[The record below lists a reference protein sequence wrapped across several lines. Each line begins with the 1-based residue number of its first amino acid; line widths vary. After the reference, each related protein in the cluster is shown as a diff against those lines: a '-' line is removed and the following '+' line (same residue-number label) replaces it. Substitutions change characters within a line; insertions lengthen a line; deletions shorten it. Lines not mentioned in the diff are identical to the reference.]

1 MLCYPGDKA
10 PRKNTS
16 QTFKKEVCLQDRP
29 CSRLGRSREHVC
41 CKCRARFRGR
51 LPVPRAEAA
60 LPYWVPLSLR
70 PRKQILKTVQ
80 SPVSTPTMAC
90 LCLCHRFGG
99 LLPVPREQAVMPYWV
114 PRGLRSQQQD
124 PLGLSVPAQLLV
136 DPQGVPSAHEAAAG
150 PSPGQ
155 AASPREGSLSW
166 PPASAL

>member
-1 MLCYPGDKA
+1 KMTSETPRRKGDQQSGRNAPPGHRPGSRKW
-10 PRKNTS
+10 KNTS

-114 PRGLRSQQQD
+114 PRGLRSQQQ
-124 PLGLSVPAQLLV
+124 
-136 DPQGVPSAHEAAAG
+136 
-150 PSPGQ
+150 
-155 AASPREGSLSW
+155 
-166 PPASAL
+166 

>member
-1 MLCYPGDKA
+1 MSGGDLRA
-10 PRKNTS
+10 GMCRGRIQVRPSRKKCAS
-16 QTFKKEVCLQDRP
+16 K

-114 PRGLRSQQQD
+114 PRGLRSQQQ
-124 PLGLSVPAQLLV
+124 
-136 DPQGVPSAHEAAAG
+136 
-150 PSPGQ
+150 
-155 AASPREGSLSW
+155 
-166 PPASAL
+166 